1 MGTIG
6 QWGDGS
12 DPGPTTGRLVKLQAM
27 LLFIDAAEY
36 GPFDVEATLKGLLGR
51 DRDRQLTPQKQ
62 TSTPQ
67 TAAPRRT
74 ITQRP
79 PGHDGGDSRNSPPN
93 SGPKAQGFWGQ
104 LSKGD
109 LALIRF
115 ACRHDWN
122 PSQPVRNAIVRA
134 VSDQALNDPR
144 PRMVIAAL

>member
-1 MGTIG
+1 MLTARSHNRRRRRR
-6 QWGDGS
+6 QRLREERLRS
-12 DPGPTTGRLVKLQAM
+12 GPQGA
-27 LLFIDAAEY
+27 
-36 GPFDVEATLKGLLGR
+36 
-51 DRDRQLTPQKQ
+51 
-62 TSTPQ
+62 
-67 TAAPRRT
+67 
-74 ITQRP
+74 
-79 PGHDGGDSRNSPPN
+79 DGGDSRNSPPN

-144 PRMVIAAL
+144 PRMVIAGALTLLEMSNQNLRAELGQ